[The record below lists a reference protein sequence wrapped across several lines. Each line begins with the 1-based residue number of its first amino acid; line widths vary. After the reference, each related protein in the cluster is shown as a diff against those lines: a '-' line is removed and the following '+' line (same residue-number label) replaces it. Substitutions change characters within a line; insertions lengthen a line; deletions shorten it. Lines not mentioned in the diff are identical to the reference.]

1 MKQYYFYDNACDKKG
16 IIKAQSK
23 KDCLIKF
30 INIAS
35 QYDNKFIED
44 MFDRLKDAE
53 IEFINLDGL
62 KVYE

>member
-1 MKQYYFYDNACDKKG
+1 MKQYYFCDNASNEKG
-16 IIKAQSK
+16 IIKGETK

-35 QYDNKFIED
+35 KYDNKFIED
-44 MFDRLKDAE
+44 MFDRLRDAE

-62 KVYE
+62 KIYE

>member
-35 QYDNKFIED
+35 QYDSNFIKD

-53 IEFINLDGL
+53 IEFIDLDGL
-62 KVYE
+62 KIYE

>member
-1 MKQYYFYDNACDKKG
+1 MKKYYFCDNASGVKG
-16 IIKAQSK
+16 IIKAQNS

-35 QYDNKFIED
+35 QYDNNFIKD
-44 MFDRLKDAE
+44 MFDRLNDAE
-53 IEFINLDGL
+53 IEFINLEGL